1 MYYLFCWTQTS
12 CSTRKEGKAR
22 KKFLEAIKLF
32 SETGLITITGGN
44 GQLTEKLPKT
54 LLTKQ
59 SQFVIYLKCKTE
71 HIPIHGNIITTLDRK
86 TIYTF
91 TELIFLKY

>member
-12 CSTRKEGKAR
+12 CSTRKRR
-22 KKFLEAIKLF
+22 KSTKEVSRSHKIV

-54 LLTKQ
+54 HDKAITVRHFTQKNVKQ
-59 SQFVIYLKCKTE
+59 NIY
-71 HIPIHGNIITTLDRK
+71 P
-86 TIYTF
+86 F
-91 TELIFLKY
+91 TET

>member
-1 MYYLFCWTQTS
+1 LQHQKR
-12 CSTRKEGKAR
+12 RKNTKEVSRSHK
-22 KKFLEAIKLF
+22 IV
-32 SETGLITITGGN
+32 SETGLITITGGKWTT
-44 GQLTEKLPKT
+44 TEKLPKT

-91 TELIFLKY
+91 TEQIFLKY